1 MFGIWTLIPPLVIIV
16 FALWTKRTFEA
27 LLLGCLVAF
36 IMVAGKDGP
45 MELVNQLQGTFSD
58 EVWILMTMFLLGS
71 FAFLLGASKGS
82 YAIGILIQKI
92 SNTEKK
98 TLLLSWVLGILIFMD
113 DYLNI
118 ITISSTTLD
127 VCDKQKTPREM
138 LAYIID
144 STGAPVCVLL
154 PLSSWA
160 VYFAGCMEDAMGDA
174 ATMTG
179 MEYYIQAIPF
189 IFYGWTAVIVVP
201 LVILGVI
208 PKMFGMK
215 KAYDRVA
222 NGGKTYSEESAYL
235 NEEDGKKIAVEVE
248 DSWAEEMGQVDN
260 VEKLDKFGLRLAAFF
275 VPIGVIV
282 AVTII
287 TADLLIALF
296 ATLVVMFI
304 MYVPT
309 KLVKFGDFCDK
320 FCDGC
325 AYMVGMN
332 LIMIAALTVSKAMY
346 AIELPDYV
354 IDAVLP
360 FMDAATLPAIAFVA
374 VACLSFIT
382 GSNWGVP
389 AITFPILIPLAIAV
403 GASPI
408 ITLGAIV
415 SGGTFGSHACFYSDA
430 TVLTSQCTKIK
441 NLEHAFTQFPY
452 ALLSAILALI
462 CFIVAGFVFQ

>member
-1 MFGIWTLIPPLVIIV
+1 
-16 FALWTKRTFEA
+16 
-27 LLLGCLVAF
+27 
-36 IMVAGKDGP
+36 
-45 MELVNQLQGTFSD
+45 
-58 EVWILMTMFLLGS
+58 
-71 FAFLLGASKGS
+71 
-82 YAIGILIQKI
+82 
-92 SNTEKK
+92 
-98 TLLLSWVLGILIFMD
+98 
-113 DYLNI
+113 
-118 ITISSTTLD
+118 
-127 VCDKQKTPREM
+127 
-138 LAYIID
+138 
-144 STGAPVCVLL
+144 
-154 PLSSWA
+154 
-160 VYFAGCMEDAMGDA
+160 
-174 ATMTG
+174 
-179 MEYYIQAIPF
+179 
-189 IFYGWTAVIVVP
+189 
-201 LVILGVI
+201 
-208 PKMFGMK
+208 MK
-215 KAYDRVA
+215 
-222 NGGKTYSEESAYL
+222 
-235 NEEDGKKIAVEVE
+235 

-332 LIMIAALTVSKAMY
+332 LIMIAALTVSKAMF

-374 VACLSFIT
+374 VACLSFVT

>member
-215 KAYDRVA
+215 KAYDRVD
-222 NGGKTYSEESAYL
+222 NVGKTYSEESAYL
-235 NEEDGKKIAVEVE
+235 N
-248 DSWAEEMGQVDN
+248 
-260 VEKLDKFGLRLAAFF
+260 
-275 VPIGVIV
+275 
-282 AVTII
+282 
-287 TADLLIALF
+287 
-296 ATLVVMFI
+296 
-304 MYVPT
+304 
-309 KLVKFGDFCDK
+309 
-320 FCDGC
+320 
-325 AYMVGMN
+325 
-332 LIMIAALTVSKAMY
+332 
-346 AIELPDYV
+346 
-354 IDAVLP
+354 
-360 FMDAATLPAIAFVA
+360 
-374 VACLSFIT
+374 
-382 GSNWGVP
+382 
-389 AITFPILIPLAIAV
+389 
-403 GASPI
+403 
-408 ITLGAIV
+408 
-415 SGGTFGSHACFYSDA
+415 
-430 TVLTSQCTKIK
+430 
-441 NLEHAFTQFPY
+441 
-452 ALLSAILALI
+452 
-462 CFIVAGFVFQ
+462 